1 MNFTDWKSVNIVM
14 SDRVQYHSRNNGYQK
29 NIVKKYELL
38 LNKKYEKVKEK
49 ISKDGESKKNKE

>member
-1 MNFTDWKSVNIVM
+1 M
-14 SDRVQYHSRNNGYQK
+14 SDRVQYHSRKNGYQK